1 MRNEFGIKMQ
11 PNFIDVNKEQIS
23 VYFPEHENIWC
34 ADTFIIVKAPKYR
47 VRISYNINGYVGE
60 LYDSRIEQDIEVR
73 EYTHPEFTDKELD
86 PLVARVVVDKL
97 DQFRDLLTQ
106 LLYKIT
112 TIDGLLKNGLLKKEI
127 YLQW

>member
-34 ADTFIIVKAPKYR
+34 ADNFIIVKAPKYR

-60 LYDSRIEQDIEVR
+60 LYNTQLER
-73 EYTHPEFTDKELD
+73 ELEYDYINGYINKEEYTDKELD

-97 DQFRDLLTQ
+97 SQFRDLLTQ

-112 TIDGLLKNGLLKKEI
+112 TTDGLLKKEI

>member
-23 VYFPEHENIWC
+23 VYFPEHENIRC
-34 ADTFIIVKAPKYR
+34 SEGFIIVKALKYR
-47 VRISYNINGYVGE
+47 VRISYINNRYVGE
-60 LYDSRIEQDIEVR
+60 LYNTQIER
-73 EYTHPEFTDKELD
+73 ELEYGYINGYIDKEEYTDKELD

-106 LLYKIT
+106 LLCKIT
-112 TIDGLLKNGLLKKEI
+112 TTDGLLKKKV

>member
-23 VYFPEHENIWC
+23 VYFPEHENIHC
-34 ADTFIIVKAPKYR
+34 SEGFIIVKAPKYR

-60 LYDSRIEQDIEVR
+60 LYNTQLER
-73 EYTHPEFTDKELD
+73 ELEYDYINGYINKEEYTDKELD

-97 DQFRDLLTQ
+97 SQFRDLLTQ

-112 TIDGLLKNGLLKKEI
+112 TTDGLFKKEI

>member
-60 LYDSRIEQDIEVR
+60 LYDSRIERDIEVR

-97 DQFRDLLTQ
+97 SQFRDLLTQ

-112 TIDGLLKNGLLKKEI
+112 TTDGLLKKEI

>member
-60 LYDSRIEQDIEVR
+60 LYDSRIERDIEQR
-73 EYTHPEFTDKELD
+73 GYTHPEFTDKELD
-86 PLVARVVVDKL
+86 PLVARITVDKL
-97 DQFRDLLTQ
+97 EQFRDLLC
-106 LLYKIT
+106 LLYSKIVNA
-112 TIDGLLKNGLLKKEI
+112 DGLLEE
-127 YLQW
+127 